1 MNQLNILSESFKK
14 IKNYLDNTS
23 DTNQPIVKFKNP
35 SELKEVIDFKVG
47 NKGVSENE
55 FWTKICSLDSLKK
68 SNVCCVRT
76 LNAANHSPIIIGRAM
91 ET

>member
-55 FWTKICSLDSLKK
+55 F
-68 SNVCCVRT
+68 
-76 LNAANHSPIIIGRAM
+76 
-91 ET
+91 